1 MGELQQ
7 QQHQGT
13 DALDMPP
20 GFRFHP
26 SDEEIITFYL
36 TPKFLQRGFTC
47 IAIREVDLNK
57 TEPWDLPAKAKMM
70 GDNEWYF
77 FFQKDRKY
85 PTGMRAN
92 RATEGGYWK
101 ATGKDKEIYRVTPGV
116 EMMPLLVGMKKT
128 LVFYKGRAPR
138 GDKTSWV
145 MHEYRLDGSGRIPDP
160 TSSSTSIGA
169 TMTSTSKDQWVVCRV
184 FHKTSGVKKAPV
196 MLSHPVDM
204 GAAASDIDQTSIPLL
219 MPMQF
224 PILPDFTL
232 DPMASFY
239 STAGASS
246 STVPPLMPP
255 MAGMGS
261 AELQVND
268 ALFGN
273 QMAPPPPPMPF
284 CHQMGA
290 IGVAGTGGF
299 MVAPESRPPSMM
311 SQEGT
316 KMSPDQTLA
325 IDISSIVSTVPSTMG
340 MDGMWKY

>member
-1 MGELQQ
+1 MGDHKQR
-7 QQHQGT
+7 QQHVS
-13 DALDMPP
+13 DALNLPP

-36 TPKFLQRGFTC
+36 TPKVLQRGFTC
-47 IAIREVDLNK
+47 TAIGEIDLNK
-57 TEPWDLPAKAKMM
+57 TEPWDLPEKAKMM
-70 GDNEWYF
+70 GEKEWYF
-77 FFQKDRKY
+77 FFEKDRKY

-101 ATGKDKEIYRVTPGV
+101 ATGKDKEIYKATPGV
-116 EMMPLLVGMKKT
+116 GMMPLLVGMKKT

-145 MHEYRLDGSGRIPDP
+145 MHEYRLDGSGRLPYPI
-160 TSSSTSIGA
+160 SSSTSSGA

-184 FHKTSGVKKAPV
+184 FHKTSGVKKAPAV
-196 MLSHPVDM
+196 LSYPIDM
-204 GAAASDIDQTSIPLL
+204 RAGSGDIDQTCIPLP

-239 STAGASS
+239 PTAGASS
-246 STVPPLMPP
+246 SMVLPLMPP
-255 MAGMGS
+255 MVGMGS
-261 AELQVND
+261 AVLQVND

-273 QMAPPPPPMPF
+273 LMVPPPMPF
-284 CHQMGA
+284 CHQMGM
-290 IGVAGTGGF
+290 GVAGAGGS
-299 MVAPESRPPSMM
+299 MAVPESRASMV
-311 SQEGT
+311 SQ
-316 KMSPDQTLA
+316 KDARMSPDQTRA
-325 IDISSIVSTVPSTMG
+325 IEIASMVSTVPAPTSSMG